1 MTTMDVSAS
10 DDVLVANDLR
20 REFGIGGGRTVVA
33 VDGVSLTL
41 RRGRTLGLVGES
53 GCGKTTTGR
62 MLVGLDRPTSGSVS
76 LDGERLLRPNGAV
89 SRRARRRVQ
98 MVFQDPQASLD
109 PRMTAA
115 QSVAEPLRLNGMRR
129 RERARRV
136 DELLDLVGLDTD
148 TGSRYPVALSG
159 GQRQRIGIARALA
172 LEPAVLVADE
182 PTSALDVSVRAQVV
196 NLLRSLQQRLDL
208 GLVFISHDL
217 AMVRYLC
224 DDIAVMY
231 LGRVVES
238 GRAEEVFSEPRHPYT
253 RALIDAVPVPDPRVE
268 ATRRTTMLDGEV
280 AEPAVSS
287 TRSSPS
293 ACAFAPRCPY
303 AFDRCETETPL
314 LVVNTPGR
322 LAACHLAGS
331 DVPLAAAPR

>member
-1 MTTMDVSAS
+1 MSEAS
-10 DDVLVANDLR
+10 THDDVLVANDLR
-20 REFGIGGGRTVVA
+20 REFRVGGSRTVVA

-41 RRGRTLGLVGES
+41 RRGRTIGLVGES

-76 LDGERLLRPNGAV
+76 LDGEQLLRPNGSV

-115 QSVAEPLRLNGMRR
+115 QSISEPLRLSGMRR
-129 RERARRV
+129 HQRARRV
-136 DELLDLVGLDTD
+136 EELLDLVGLDAD
-148 TGSRYPVALSG
+148 TGSRYPAALSG
-159 GQRQRIGIARALA
+159 GQRQRVGIARALA

-196 NLLRSLQQRLDL
+196 NLLKSLQQRLDL

-238 GRAEEVFSEPRHPYT
+238 GPAAEVFSEPRHPYT

-268 ATRRTTMLDGEV
+268 ATRRTTMLDGEI
-280 AEPAVSS
+280 AEPAVLGA
-287 TRSSPS
+287 PS
-293 ACAFAPRCPY
+293 GAAACAFAPRCPH
-303 AFDRCETETPL
+303 AFDRCQTETPL
-314 LVVNTPGR
+314 LLVNTPGR
-322 LAACHLAGS
+322 FAACHLAGS
-331 DVPLAAAPR
+331 DVPLAAAHR